1 MDQLTLD
8 VTDVPGVSPGD
19 EVVFIGCEGNNRLTA
34 EDMAETAGTITNG
47 ILSRMGSRLER
58 IEV

>member
-1 MDQLTLD
+1 MDETER
-8 VTDVPGVSPGD
+8 TGRT
-19 EVVFIGCEGNNRLTA
+19 ERNGCEGNNRLTA
-34 EDMAETAGTITNG
+34 EDMAETAGTITNE